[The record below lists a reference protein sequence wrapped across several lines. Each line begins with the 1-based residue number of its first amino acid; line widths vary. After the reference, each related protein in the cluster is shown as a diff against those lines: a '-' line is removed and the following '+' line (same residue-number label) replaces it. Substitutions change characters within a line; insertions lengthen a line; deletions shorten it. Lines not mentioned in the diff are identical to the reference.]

1 MPILVHIL
9 VCMDV
14 RNQWCLDDRYA
25 RYFFPDTL
33 IILLSVILL
42 FFLVDWCWKPFIS
55 LECSSESAPTEDVAG
70 PSEPSTPLV
79 HAEEPPSYDQVILQD
94 QQSSVLSW
102 VGPQG
107 SRQQQED
114 LAEAGASED
123 QSHASIHGISYDYS
137 NSTYSSANEIQLS
150 VDGLP
155 SYNDVVA
162 AMQDTTRPRTETGS
176 GDGYSMLFIWWCD
189 IVEAKRNAYD
199 VRRAWFYLLKR
210 KKSIS
215 SGRRWYSYQTNE
227 SVYRKTF
234 LVYMRCEWYFE
245 ITIHRAK
252 NAFLDTLQ
260 KGFSYTT
267 FFQSNFNVQET
278 SLRIHRKLTLISNYS
293 HNLLKWINY
302 Q

>member
-1 MPILVHIL
+1 MEDSITRCIMDEGKVKCFRLVSIFVVAGFL
-9 VCMDV
+9 CASVFT
-14 RNQWCLDDRYA
+14 RITWPN
-25 RYFFPDTL
+25 FISDTL

-42 FFLVDWCWKPFIS
+42 FFLVDWCWRPFIS

-123 QSHASIHGISYDYS
+123 QSHVSIHGISYDYS

-176 GDGYSMLFIWWCD
+176 GDGYSMLFI
-189 IVEAKRNAYD
+189 
-199 VRRAWFYLLKR
+199 
-210 KKSIS
+210 
-215 SGRRWYSYQTNE
+215 
-227 SVYRKTF
+227 
-234 LVYMRCEWYFE
+234 
-245 ITIHRAK
+245 
-252 NAFLDTLQ
+252 
-260 KGFSYTT
+260 
-267 FFQSNFNVQET
+267 
-278 SLRIHRKLTLISNYS
+278 
-293 HNLLKWINY
+293 
-302 Q
+302 